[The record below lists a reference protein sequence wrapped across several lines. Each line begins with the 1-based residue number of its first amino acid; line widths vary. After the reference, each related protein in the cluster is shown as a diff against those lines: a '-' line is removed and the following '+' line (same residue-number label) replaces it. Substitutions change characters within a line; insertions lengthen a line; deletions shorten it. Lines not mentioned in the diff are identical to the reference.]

1 MQHQIIIK
9 SFFIIIINIEK
20 YYKNKVINMLS
31 RKPSL
36 EKEQE
41 SSAIKEVETLQ

>member
-1 MQHQIIIK
+1 MQHQIPPIK
-9 SFFIIIINIEK
+9 IT
-20 YYKNKVINMLS
+20 VINMLS